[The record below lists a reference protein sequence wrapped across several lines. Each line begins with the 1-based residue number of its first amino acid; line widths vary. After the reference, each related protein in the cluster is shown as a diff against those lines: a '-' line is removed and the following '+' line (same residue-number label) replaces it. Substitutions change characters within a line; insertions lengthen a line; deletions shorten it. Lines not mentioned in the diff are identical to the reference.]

1 MKDWNLI
8 KTILFR
14 CVPTWTIAVFI
25 VIGAWTNDLTLMP
38 NLVMAIILSL
48 LVPAIAYF
56 LTIPPLRAS
65 RSCRKEEGLFSYQQG
80 HQEET
85 KTEVAKTEVAKTEE
99 IQKPGTYDPMH
110 IRHMVKRLQELNG
123 KERLQFIP
131 FQDLCL
137 RANKEYERVSKD
149 LAMGITNYYLLT
161 HHYPAPE
168 KLAQQTGCNIHYC
181 YALLQEYKKQMGERL
196 AKLADQKNVTAQD
209 ILYETY
215 TVNEKVRTNKIIG
228 YTEKPY
234 TSCST
239 LIEESCYMNS
249 GGHYEHIKEPIY
261 EYKNVQRNVKEYQLQ
276 SIFPFVPFDFQE
288 KVKNRWNDLSIEEE
302 LNFDLLQHYVSIVY
316 SQPS

>member
-80 HQEET
+80 HP
-85 KTEVAKTEVAKTEE
+85 EVAKTEVAKTEE

-137 RANKEYERVSKD
+137 RANKEYELPKS
-149 LAMGITNYYLLT
+149 
-161 HHYPAPE
+161 
-168 KLAQQTGCNIHYC
+168 
-181 YALLQEYKKQMGERL
+181 
-196 AKLADQKNVTAQD
+196 
-209 ILYETY
+209 
-215 TVNEKVRTNKIIG
+215 
-228 YTEKPY
+228 
-234 TSCST
+234 
-239 LIEESCYMNS
+239 
-249 GGHYEHIKEPIY
+249 
-261 EYKNVQRNVKEYQLQ
+261 
-276 SIFPFVPFDFQE
+276 
-288 KVKNRWNDLSIEEE
+288 
-302 LNFDLLQHYVSIVY
+302 
-316 SQPS
+316 